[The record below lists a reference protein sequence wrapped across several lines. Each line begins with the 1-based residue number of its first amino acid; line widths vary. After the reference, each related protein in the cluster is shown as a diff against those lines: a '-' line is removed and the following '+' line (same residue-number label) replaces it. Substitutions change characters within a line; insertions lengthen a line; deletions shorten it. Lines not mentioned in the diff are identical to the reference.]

1 MEFGGPAPS
10 VLNLTF
16 AVNAITT
23 MDTTSPTLSYDE
35 YHQEI
40 LENWLESVLMLIARR
55 PGVALEML
63 RLSADRIGDGVIRT
77 EDRAV

>member
-1 MEFGGPAPS
+1 MAS
-10 VLNLTF
+10 VGAASSALDLTF

-23 MDTTSPTLSYDE
+23 TDTTLPTPSYDE
-35 YHQEI
+35 HHQAI
-40 LENWLESVLMLIARR
+40 LENWLESALMLIARR
-55 PGVALEML
+55 LGVALEML

>member
-1 MEFGGPAPS
+1 
-10 VLNLTF
+10 
-16 AVNAITT
+16 

-63 RLSADRIGDGVIRT
+63 RLSGDHIGDGVIRT
-77 EDRAV
+77 EDQAV